1 MGPSDKSL
9 SNIIH
14 GSKPFFSIKSLHLYY
29 IKISPTVLLFPHIA
43 KIVFSFYLAQC
54 GVFTAIL
61 VTAAMVLERF
71 PMLKDSNDL
80 WEDYVLIN

>member
-1 MGPSDKSL
+1 MAP
-9 SNIIH
+9 NH
-14 GSKPFFSIKSLHLYY
+14 FFSIKSLHLYY

-54 GVFTAIL
+54 GVFIAVL

-71 PMLKDSNDL
+71 PMLKESNDL

>member
-54 GVFTAIL
+54 GVFIAIL